1 MYATHKESTSKAV
14 KYLAL
19 NIYDALA
26 NYWCLVSV
34 SCFQCRA
41 HPALPSWVTWQT
53 RPSSSHLGRALFQPR
68 IPQTI
73 RGLNH
78 TWFSTAKSWSHLGLH
93 KWQYLNLFFNW
104 IKRGY
109 VVLSAFRFAFN
120 SPHNLTTRA
129 LLLILQLPNS
139 WFNADIIW
147 KWSLGWLRKQWAMV
161 TPKLHL
167 LQGRNTTAQQN
178 VSRRRKVS
186 GLPFYH
192 LFCIDILH
200 LMYFPAQWPWNKA
213 VCENSARALHLNNG
227 PWGKNPAPDMWIP
240 ALYFSVMSTDLHWIL
255 QRRLFFLL
263 EVPSKIWHLDSN
275 LWIYLKCPE
284 IWIKAQRWFYL
295 VIN

>member
-1 MYATHKESTSKAV
+1 MDSITRDF
-14 KYLAL
+14 LQL
-19 NIYDALA
+19 N
-26 NYWCLVSV
+26 
-34 SCFQCRA
+34 
-41 HPALPSWVTWQT
+41 
-53 RPSSSHLGRALFQPR
+53 LGH
-68 IPQTI
+68 IS
-73 RGLNH
+73 G
-78 TWFSTAKSWSHLGLH
+78 FSTVWWKH

-104 IKRGY
+104 IKWGY

-186 GLPFYH
+186 GLPLYH

-240 ALYFSVMSTDLHWIL
+240 ALYFSVMSTDL
-255 QRRLFFLL
+255 
-263 EVPSKIWHLDSN
+263 
-275 LWIYLKCPE
+275 
-284 IWIKAQRWFYL
+284 
-295 VIN
+295 